1 MDIKHTSMGYGGKR
15 IESKILKLGE
25 GIDKLEV
32 IMGQDQYLSLMKIL
46 SNSNKSSLIGE
57 RFHLSDFK
65 GSNVSTESWDYGLL
79 KLSYI
84 SKNLN

>member
-1 MDIKHTSMGYGGKR
+1 MMIIFLRVRSF
-15 IESKILKLGE
+15 SKLTKL
-25 GIDKLEV
+25 
-32 IMGQDQYLSLMKIL
+32 LMKIL